1 MLNKTLYHDLQ
12 KARRASLLSA
22 GDKTLPRSGN
32 TDPAFIRSASFT
44 LFIAGPLAQIFE
56 RQDYGLALPPPSTKF
71 HLDN

>member
-44 LFIAGPLAQIFE
+44 LFIAGPLGKIQYSNQIHHK
-56 RQDYGLALPPPSTKF
+56 YGQK
-71 HLDN
+71 N